1 MPTLWRE
8 VRMTTELW
16 IFVAITF
23 AVTAAI
29 VVPNIIVWRRR
40 RR

>member
-1 MPTLWRE
+1 
-8 VRMTTELW
+8 MTTELW
-16 IFVAITF
+16 LFVLATF
-23 AVTAAI
+23 AATAAI

>member
-1 MPTLWRE
+1 
-8 VRMTTELW
+8 MTTELW
-16 IFVAITF
+16 IFVVVTF

-29 VVPNIIVWRRR
+29 VIPNIIVWRRR

>member
-16 IFVAITF
+16 IFVGVTF